1 MYELQRTQ
9 RIPASAEQVWNFI
22 ASAQNLKEI
31 TPGHMGFEITSRGLP
46 DKMYAGMFICYNVR
60 PLLGV
65 KIKWVTEI
73 TQLKEQDYFVDEQRK
88 GPYRRWVHTHA
99 FADERGGTR
108 VADSV
113 EFEVPFGW
121 LVGRFVMRDVKRI
134 FAFRHEALL
143 ERFGG
148 SGPSRSPGPS

>member
-46 DKMYAGMFICYNVR
+46 DKMYAGMFVCYNVR
-60 PLLGV
+60 PLLGI

-73 TQLKEQDYFVDEQRK
+73 TQLKELDYFVDEQRK
-88 GPYRRWVHTHA
+88 GPYRVWHHQHLLRAIGGGIEMTDIVHYQPPLGILGSILNSLFLQKTLKA
-99 FADERGGTR
+99 IFDYRFA
-108 VADSV
+108 
-113 EFEVPFGW
+113 
-121 LVGRFVMRDVKRI
+121 RI
-134 FAFRHEALL
+134 EQ
-143 ERFGG
+143 RFGKF
-148 SGPSRSPGPS
+148 S